1 MSWGGGNIFEHNKQK
16 LKNIQ
21 IRLEVTF
28 PCDVVH
34 VLKGNLVFLANQVIH
49 LCVIP
54 VIIVGEVFYIDNV
67 VVSSVVFET
76 FNSLDCVVNIVAD
89 AA

>member
-1 MSWGGGNIFEHNKQK
+1 MLRGDVLEHDEKK
-16 LKNIQ
+16 IQ
-21 IRLEVTF
+21 DFKIGLEVTF

-54 VIIVGEVFYIDNV
+54 VKIVGEVFYIDNV